1 MARMITLYKWAEA
14 VFGENQPHRQTLWKW
29 IADGRI
35 RPIPKKVG
43 RAYYC
48 TPDAE
53 YIDPVA
59 KKLEEIYSGRST

>member
-1 MARMITLYKWAEA
+1 MITLYEWAEA
-14 VFGENQPHRQTLWKW
+14 VFGEHQPHRQTLWKW

>member
-1 MARMITLYKWAEA
+1 MITLYKWAEA
-14 VFGENQPHRQTLWKW
+14 VFGEKQPHRQTLWKW

>member
-1 MARMITLYKWAEA
+1 MARLITLYEWAEA
-14 VFGENQPHRQTLWKW
+14 VFGEKQPHRQTLWKW

-48 TPDAE
+48 TPNAE

-59 KKLEEIYSGRST
+59 KKLEEIYSGRS